1 MESAW
6 SEHGVMVYEAL
17 YLGGASDRVRWHQGS
32 VPAGAG
38 RHEAEIRFASWS
50 VTCSDWRSNSR
61 TEVRRRA
68 RLFVTNFVGAF
79 VRCWSLASRRT
90 RVTISAGFVRPD
102 VTRLGYGRK
111 ESERPSARLAHAL
124 HQRQSSLAARQLCVR
139 HRSFQPDPGKGTR
152 CVRMPQGI
160 ANRPTAKGRHRR
172 RLF

>member
-50 VTCSDWRSNSR
+50 VTCSDWRANSR

-90 RVTISAGFVRPD
+90 RVLISGNGSVME
-102 VTRLGYGRK
+102 GRAA
-111 ESERPSARLAHAL
+111 SPLHAAAHPARRFGA
-124 HQRQSSLAARQLCVR
+124 QRAAR
-139 HRSFQPDPGKGTR
+139 
-152 CVRMPQGI
+152 
-160 ANRPTAKGRHRR
+160 PTSSRDD
-172 RLF
+172 